1 MKILNNS
8 RFLFTSILI
17 LSVFLIIGC
26 NKKEQ
31 IKEIITENLSEIPSV
46 LDLKNLSENGIF
58 TLKKQVLTPNKKGI
72 IADIVLKLPAYK
84 NGMYYRPFSEVKA
97 SGNRMEALWFQD
109 VLELSNYKQIK
120 PREDKNMKYGSLI
133 LLQKKNGNYL
143 AILPIVSKMVGNT
156 FDVDQSNFRLKTA
169 TYGTASIEVNA
180 PLFSYAESSTPYE
193 AIRKT
198 WELAKEAEGV
208 KGNFNWRSDKEF
220 PEPFK
225 YLGWCSWE
233 HYKSNINQEIIVNA
247 IEDIKTSDLPI
258 RWVLIDDGY
267 LDEKKRQLLSFGVDK
282 KKFPNGWKPITDLKD
297 DKVKWMG
304 LWRNF
309 NGFMDGISVDNTLE
323 TLSEHLDTLHYGKNK
338 SKTRMVSKNSSA
350 SANAFYDAMTAD
362 TKENGFDM
370 IKVDFQSVNLQF
382 NKGRE
387 NPVLGVH
394 NNNRALEENVK
405 EKNLKLLNCI
415 AMQNFN
421 VFNQTY
427 SNVIRSSVDY
437 KIDLDRID
445 LTIVQNFTNALWLG
459 HVHWLDQ
466 DMFHTSFKETARL
479 MAVSRAISGGPI
491 YLSDET
497 KNIDDTYLNPLMYK
511 DGEIIGTLAP
521 GVPLPE
527 SLTQDPYVGKKAF
540 KVIAPLKNE
549 SAVIMAVN
557 LNRDTMLKSAI
568 SLSDYPNAGGMIQPY
583 KGLWEIPKEGVLLYD
598 AYKKTANPLTND
610 VEFELKTREERL
622 FQLSPITK
630 GWSVIGNTD
639 KYLSAGTVEVQ
650 SISEDEIVCTM
661 KESGNLT
668 IWSKNGVPKLNGV
681 AFKSLGNQLYEL
693 NISNTASQTEI
704 IINRD

>member
-1 MKILNNS
+1 MKVLNNTQI
-8 RFLFTSILI
+8 LFKSILI
-17 LSVFLIIGC
+17 LSIFFIIGC
-26 NKKEQ
+26 DKKEQ
-31 IKEIITENLSEIPSV
+31 IKEVINDGLVEIPSF
-46 LDLKNLSENGIF
+46 LDLNHLSENGIF
-58 TLKKQVLTPNKKGI
+58 TLEKQVLTPNKKGI
-72 IADIVLKLPAYK
+72 IADIILKLPEYQK
-84 NGMYYRPFSEVKA
+84 GMYYRPFSEVKA
-97 SGNRMEALWFQD
+97 SGNRMEALWFND
-109 VLELSNYKQIK
+109 VLELSNYKQYK

-156 FDVDQSNFRLKTA
+156 FDVSKSGFRLKTA

-193 AIRKT
+193 AIRKS
-198 WELAKEAEGV
+198 WELAKETEGV
-208 KGNFNWRSDKEF
+208 KGNVNWRSDKEY

-233 HYKSNINQEIIVNA
+233 HYKSNINQKIIVDA
-247 IEDIKTSDLPI
+247 INDIKSSDLPI
-258 RWVLIDDGY
+258 RWVLVDDGY
-267 LDEKKRQLLSFGVDK
+267 LDEKNRQLLSFGVDK
-282 KKFPNGWKPITDLKD
+282 KKFPNGWKPITDLKNE
-297 DKVKWMG
+297 KVKWMG
-304 LWRNF
+304 IWRNF

-323 TLSEHLDTLHYGKNK
+323 TLSEHLDTLYYGKNK
-338 SKTRMVSKNSSA
+338 TKTRMMAKNSLEA
-350 SANAFYDAMTAD
+350 ANAFYDAMTSD
-362 TKENGFDM
+362 TKDNGFDM

-382 NKGRE
+382 NKGKE

-394 NNNRALEENVK
+394 YNNRALEENVK

-466 DMFHTSFKETARL
+466 DMFHTSYKETARL

-497 KNIDDTYLNPLMYK
+497 KNIDDTFLTSLMYK

-527 SLTQDPYVGKKAF
+527 SLQQDPYVGKKAF

-557 LNRDTMLKSAI
+557 LNRNTLVKSAI
-568 SLSDYPNAGGMIQPY
+568 TLKDYPNAGGMIQPY
-583 KGLWEIPKEGVLLYD
+583 KGLWEIPQEGVLLYD
-598 AYKKTANPLTND
+598 SYNKTAKPLTENF
-610 VEFELKTREERL
+610 EFELKTREERL
-622 FQLSPITK
+622 FQLSPIVK
-630 GWSVIGNTD
+630 GWSVVGITD
-639 KYLSAGTVEVQ
+639 KFLSASTVDVK
-650 SISEDEIVCTM
+650 SISENEIIFTM
-661 KESGNLT
+661 KELGTLT
-668 IWSKNGVPKLNGV
+668 VWSKNGVPKLNGISL
-681 AFKSLGNQLYEL
+681 KSLGIHLYEFKPSST
-693 NISNTASQTEI
+693 NEI
-704 IINRD
+704 KITR